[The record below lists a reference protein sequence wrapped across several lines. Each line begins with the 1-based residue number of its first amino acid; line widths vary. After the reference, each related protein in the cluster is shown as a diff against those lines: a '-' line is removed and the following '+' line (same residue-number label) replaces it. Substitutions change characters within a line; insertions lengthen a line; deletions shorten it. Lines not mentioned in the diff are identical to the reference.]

1 MRYMVSGFLPSID
14 ICLAFYFLF
23 LMYICFFPACYSSAS
38 MAMCHTTMYDDALYR
53 AIPWWKTWDLAL
65 PLKIE
70 HLQFVL
76 TIWEPQYGNFD
87 FRPINHSLHAYLSSD
102 LIEM

>member
-1 MRYMVSGFLPSID
+1 
-14 ICLAFYFLF
+14 
-23 LMYICFFPACYSSAS
+23 
-38 MAMCHTTMYDDALYR
+38 MCHTTMYDDALYR

-87 FRPINHSLHAYLSSD
+87 FRPINHSLHASLSSD